1 MEMKALNIINSLK
14 AFDALKDAGAEI
26 FLVGG
31 IVRDHF
37 IQRESKD
44 IDLIV
49 RLLDRDVIVST
60 LKPFGHVKAEVGQLF
75 GTTSFKPKEI
85 KLNDSIDIALPR
97 IDSLEDASK
106 GHHGIKAE
114 FDKNLTIE
122 QDLERRDFSINSIAM
137 TLDGEIIDPFNGMK
151 DLEAG
156 IIRATSKKAFSEDPL
171 RMMRAIQFAAR
182 FGFEIEEETW
192 NMIVENVDTIKTIPG
207 ERIAEE
213 LSKILKKGDPEL
225 GLKLFVDSGLHKA
238 VFGFNKMV
246 HQPLASSVKTIA
258 DFFFIVCGDSTNF
271 KVRLRG
277 VNDHKGL
284 DREIEAVS
292 QLIKVDISKPKKELR
307 WSVFNAIKRSE
318 TVLGSGLFSDS
329 PIQEVIDEFNDGI
342 LPKKTSELAVGGAEM
357 LARGLDGPEI
367 GKLQRKLLDDIFSEK
382 RKNNFDDLITDW

>member
-1 MEMKALNIINSLK
+1 MKALNIINNLK
-14 AFDALKDAGAEI
+14 SINALKNAGGEI

-37 IQRESKD
+37 LKRESKD

-60 LKPFGHVKAEVGQLF
+60 LKPFGQVKAEVGQLF

-85 KLNDSIDIALPR
+85 KLSNSIDIALPR
-97 IDSLEDASK
+97 IDSLEDSSK

-122 QDLERRDFSINSIAM
+122 QDLERRDFTLNSIAM
-137 TLDGEIIDPFNGMK
+137 SLDGEIIDPFNGMK
-151 DLEAG
+151 DLENG

-171 RMMRAIQFAAR
+171 RMMRAIQFSAR
-182 FGFEIEEETW
+182 FGFEIEKETW

-213 LSKILKKGDPEL
+213 LSKILKKGNPEL

-246 HQPLASSVKTIA
+246 HQSLASDIKTIA

-277 VNDHKGL
+277 VNEHKGL
-284 DREIEAVS
+284 DKEIEAIS
-292 QLIKVDISKPKKELR
+292 QLMKIDTTKSKRDIR
-307 WSVFNAIKRSE
+307 WAVFNAIKCSE
-318 TVLGSGLFSDS
+318 TVLGSGLFYDS
-329 PIQEVIDEFNDGI
+329 PIQEVIDEFNEGV
-342 LPKKTSELAVGGAEM
+342 LPKKTSELMIGGAEM
-357 LARGLDGPEI
+357 LAKGLEGPEI
-367 GKLQRKLLDDIFSEK
+367 GKLQKKLLNDIFNEK
-382 RKNNFDDLITDW
+382 RKNEYSDLISGW